1 MKRAA
6 ISLLNRMRFKQKLF
20 ISYLIVIIIPIL
32 VLGWYAYNQSKQML
46 NIQGIQGIE
55 KNIDTISG
63 SIDSSVERYNRA
75 VQSIVFNKTFQKIVA
90 NDYSDLVNLSY
101 DLKEYL
107 SPYFNM
113 MSVLDRDVEKITF
126 YTQTYVPEYGD
137 SVLSA
142 DRVKEEGWY
151 KEAMK
156 GSTGSQWFFQDGL
169 IVVNKFPQ
177 FFTDKTVNIVYM
189 KINGDSMFRNVAE
202 LAKDYSVV
210 LTDGHGRVIYANQN
224 KLYPHVGLNE
234 LQRLKEGAI
243 TFGGVD
249 AFLVKKTVKQT
260 NWTIYCIVP
269 AAEMSR
275 NAGSILDATLIIIG
289 ACMVIVLIVIW
300 IFSRT
305 MIRRVYSLNSLMKRV
320 EIGDLSMKVSSE
332 SKDEIGEL
340 TNRFG
345 SMLIRLNGL
354 IDELFRNKIVQKEAE
369 FKALQWQMNP
379 HFLYNTLS
387 FINWKALRSDA
398 PDISKVVTTMS
409 KFYRTGL
416 NRGDSLIP
424 IRDELEHVKLYIEII
439 QITKDHSF
447 DVLYE
452 IDEAVFDYATINFIL
467 QPLAENAIMHGINRK
482 EDGGRGL
489 LQVSAKLI
497 QDKVAFTV
505 TDNGPGMPPG
515 IAETILESR
524 SSGYG
529 LKNVNERLLIKFGSE
544 YSFGVRSILGEGT
557 QMQIIIPRYI
567 RP

>member
-1 MKRAA
+1 MKRLAV
-6 ISLLNRMRFKQKLF
+6 SLLNRMRFKQKLF
-20 ISYLIVIIIPIL
+20 VSYLIVIIIPIL
-32 VLGWYAYNQSKQML
+32 VLGWYSYDQSKQML
-46 NIQGIQGIE
+46 NIQGIQGVE

-75 VQSIVFNKTFQKIVA
+75 AQSIVFNKTFQKIVA
-90 NDYSDLVNLSY
+90 NDYRDLVNLSY

-113 MSVLDRDVEKITF
+113 MTVLDKEIEKITF
-126 YTQTYVPEYGD
+126 YTQTYVPEYGE
-137 SVLSA
+137 SVLLA
-142 DRVKEEGWY
+142 DRVKDEEWY
-151 KEAMK
+151 KEALK
-156 GSTGSQWFFQDGL
+156 GTGTQWFYQDGL

-177 FFTDKTVNIVYM
+177 FFTDKKVNFLYM
-189 KINGDSMFRNVAE
+189 KINGESMFRNVAE
-202 LAKDYSVV
+202 LAKDYTVV
-210 LTDGHGRVIYANQN
+210 LTDGHGRILYANQN
-224 KLYPHVGLNE
+224 KLGPQVDVEE
-234 LQRLKEGAI
+234 LQHAKEGAVS
-243 TFGGVD
+243 FGGVD

-260 NWTIYCIVP
+260 NWTIYCLVP
-269 AAEMSR
+269 AAQMSR
-275 NAGSILDATLIIIG
+275 NAGSIINATLIIIG

-320 EIGDLSMKVSSE
+320 EIGDLSMKVRSE

-345 SMLIRLNGL
+345 SMLIRLNEL
-354 IDELFRNKIVQKEAE
+354 IDELFRNKIIQKEAE

-398 PDISKVVTTMS
+398 PDISKVVTTLS

-439 QITKDHSF
+439 QITKDHGF
-447 DVLYE
+447 DVEYE

-467 QPLAENAIMHGINRK
+467 QPLAENAILHGINRK
-482 EDGGRGL
+482 EDGARGML
-489 LQVSAKLI
+489 RVSAKLME
-497 QDKVAFTV
+497 DKVAFTV
-505 TDNGPGMPPG
+505 ADNGPGMPPE
-515 IAETILESR
+515 IAETIVER
-524 SSGYG
+524 QSSGYG
-529 LKNVNERLLIKFGSE
+529 LKNVNERLLIRFGSD

-557 QMQIIIPRYI
+557 HMQIVIPRYI